1 MIINETELIAT
12 IRSIPDF
19 PKEGILFR
27 DITTL
32 LKNADAYETLVESI
46 AEKLRPLDVDI
57 VIGPEARGFVIGSAV
72 AYAVHAGFVLAR
84 KPGKL
89 PCEVNS
95 VSYGL
100 EYGSDRLEIHK
111 DAILPGQRV
120 AIVDDLL
127 ATGGTAKAVIDLVEK
142 MGAKVVA
149 ADFAIEST
157 ISAVPTCSVIIMFT
171 QLSNTD
177 IKDNSRMNVPGNA
190 RFGTLRTFFRELRLG
205 TLPI

>member
-46 AEKLRPLDVDI
+46 AEKLRPLDV
-57 VIGPEARGFVIGSAV
+57 VIGSAV

-100 EYGSDRLEIHK
+100 EYGSDCLEIHK

-149 ADFAIEST
+149 ADFAIELT
-157 ISAVPTCSVIIMFT
+157 DLGGADLLRDYNVYSVI
-171 QLSNTD
+171 
-177 IKDNSRMNVPGNA
+177 KY
-190 RFGTLRTFFRELRLG
+190 
-205 TLPI
+205 

>member
-72 AYAVHAGFVLAR
+72 AYAVHAGFV
-84 KPGKL
+84 PGKL

-111 DAILPGQRV
+111 DAILPAQRV

-149 ADFAIEST
+149 ADFAIELT
-157 ISAVPTCSVIIMFT
+157 DLGGADLLRDYNVYSVI
-171 QLSNTD
+171 
-177 IKDNSRMNVPGNA
+177 KY
-190 RFGTLRTFFRELRLG
+190 
-205 TLPI
+205 

>member
-46 AEKLRPLDVDI
+46 AENLRPLDV
-57 VIGPEARGFVIGSAV
+57 GPEARGFVIGSAV

-149 ADFAIEST
+149 ADFAIELT
-157 ISAVPTCSVIIMFT
+157 DLGGADLLRDYNVYSVI
-171 QLSNTD
+171 
-177 IKDNSRMNVPGNA
+177 KY
-190 RFGTLRTFFRELRLG
+190 
-205 TLPI
+205 

>member
-46 AEKLRPLDVDI
+46 AENLRPLDVDI

-100 EYGSDRLEIHK
+100 EYGSDCLEIH
-111 DAILPGQRV
+111 PGQRV

-149 ADFAIEST
+149 ADFAIELT
-157 ISAVPTCSVIIMFT
+157 DLGGADLLRDYNVYSVI
-171 QLSNTD
+171 
-177 IKDNSRMNVPGNA
+177 KY
-190 RFGTLRTFFRELRLG
+190 
-205 TLPI
+205 

>member
-46 AEKLRPLDVDI
+46 AENLRPLDVDI

-100 EYGSDRLEIHK
+100 EYGSDCLEFIK
-111 DAILPGQRV
+111 
-120 AIVDDLL
+120 
-127 ATGGTAKAVIDLVEK
+127 
-142 MGAKVVA
+142 
-149 ADFAIEST
+149 
-157 ISAVPTCSVIIMFT
+157 T
-171 QLSNTD
+171 Q
-177 IKDNSRMNVPGNA
+177 
-190 RFGTLRTFFRELRLG
+190 FFRGSALQSLTTCLQPAEQQKLLS
-205 TLPI
+205 TLWKNGGKSCCC

>member
-32 LKNADAYETLVESI
+32 LKNADAYETLVEAI
-46 AEKLRPLDVDI
+46 AENLRPLDVDI

-89 PCEVNS
+89 PCEVRACAAPFCCWHEVNS

-149 ADFAIEST
+149 ADFAIELT
-157 ISAVPTCSVIIMFT
+157 DLGGADLLRDYNVYSVI
-171 QLSNTD
+171 
-177 IKDNSRMNVPGNA
+177 KY
-190 RFGTLRTFFRELRLG
+190 
-205 TLPI
+205 

>member
-72 AYAVHAGFVLAR
+72 AYAVHAGLF
-84 KPGKL
+84 L
-89 PCEVNS
+89 PENPES
-95 VSYGL
+95 S
-100 EYGSDRLEIHK
+100 
-111 DAILPGQRV
+111 P
-120 AIVDDLL
+120 
-127 ATGGTAKAVIDLVEK
+127 AK
-142 MGAKVVA
+142 
-149 ADFAIEST
+149 
-157 ISAVPTCSVIIMFT
+157 
-171 QLSNTD
+171 
-177 IKDNSRMNVPGNA
+177 
-190 RFGTLRTFFRELRLG
+190 
-205 TLPI
+205 

>member
-57 VIGPEARGFVIGSAV
+57 LKFTKTQFFRGSALQSLTTCLQP
-72 AYAVHAGFVLAR
+72 AEQQ
-84 KPGKL
+84 KL
-89 PCEVNS
+89 LS
-95 VSYGL
+95 TLWKKWGQKL
-100 EYGSDRLEIHK
+100 LLL
-111 DAILPGQRV
+111 ILQSNLP
-120 AIVDDLL
+120 
-127 ATGGTAKAVIDLVEK
+127 
-142 MGAKVVA
+142 
-149 ADFAIEST
+149 

-177 IKDNSRMNVPGNA
+177 IKDNSR
-190 RFGTLRTFFRELRLG
+190 E
-205 TLPI
+205 

>member
-120 AIVDDLL
+120 A
-127 ATGGTAKAVIDLVEK
+127 TGGTAKPVIDLVEK

-149 ADFAIEST
+149 ADFAIELT
-157 ISAVPTCSVIIMFT
+157 DLGGADLLRDYNVYSVI
-171 QLSNTD
+171 
-177 IKDNSRMNVPGNA
+177 KY
-190 RFGTLRTFFRELRLG
+190 
-205 TLPI
+205 

>member
-1 MIINETELIAT
+1 M
-12 IRSIPDF
+12 
-19 PKEGILFR
+19 
-27 DITTL
+27 
-32 LKNADAYETLVESI
+32 
-46 AEKLRPLDVDI
+46 AENLRPLDVDI
-57 VIGPEARGFVIGSAV
+57 VIGPEARGFFTGSAV

-84 KPGKL
+84 NPGKL

-149 ADFAIEST
+149 ADFAIELT
-157 ISAVPTCSVIIMFT
+157 DLGGADLLRDYNVYSVI
-171 QLSNTD
+171 
-177 IKDNSRMNVPGNA
+177 KY
-190 RFGTLRTFFRELRLG
+190 
-205 TLPI
+205 

>member
-72 AYAVHAGFVLAR
+72 AYAVMQVLF
-84 KPGKL
+84 L
-89 PCEVNS
+89 PENPES
-95 VSYGL
+95 S
-100 EYGSDRLEIHK
+100 
-111 DAILPGQRV
+111 P
-120 AIVDDLL
+120 
-127 ATGGTAKAVIDLVEK
+127 AK
-142 MGAKVVA
+142 
-149 ADFAIEST
+149 
-157 ISAVPTCSVIIMFT
+157 
-171 QLSNTD
+171 
-177 IKDNSRMNVPGNA
+177 
-190 RFGTLRTFFRELRLG
+190 
-205 TLPI
+205 

>member
-46 AEKLRPLDVDI
+46 AENLRPLDVDI

-100 EYGSDRLEIHK
+100 EYGSDCLEIHK

-120 AIVDDLL
+120 

-149 ADFAIEST
+149 ADFAIELT
-157 ISAVPTCSVIIMFT
+157 DLGGADLLRDYNVYSVI
-171 QLSNTD
+171 
-177 IKDNSRMNVPGNA
+177 KY
-190 RFGTLRTFFRELRLG
+190 
-205 TLPI
+205 